1 VNATL
6 LPAARVTGRE
16 SQLIVNSEV
25 LMLAEV
31 TVILEPLAVSDAVM
45 LFVWPTLTLPKLT
58 ADGPTANCPATVAVP
73 TIEMVRVGLEAS
85 DTTEIDPDLLPP
97 VVGVNTT
104 PKVKL

>member
-6 LPAARVTGRE
+6 LLAARVTGRE
-16 SQLIVNSEV
+16 SPLMVNSEV

-31 TVILEPLAVSDAVM
+31 MVMLEPVAVSEAVM
-45 LFVWPTLTLPKLT
+45 VLFCPTVTFPKFN

-97 VVGVNTT
+97 VVGANNT